1 MKKIIFL
8 SSFMIAIYTHL
19 LMAQNNLPYLGQ
31 DPPGMTVKRFPPDS
45 MLANNSS
52 WWHGS
57 PVFTPDGL
65 EMFWTEYV
73 KYSPTVEN
81 GTLFTMKVENNNWG
95 SIQHP
100 SFGITGYFEN
110 NPVLSVTGDTL
121 YFFSMRP
128 GGPFFMVTR
137 IAGGWSQP
145 VALQIPVP
153 AGMSFGLQLAVNRF
167 RDVYFELSSQ
177 ANPQS
182 DIYVSRF
189 QNGTYQMAQKL
200 EYEIN
205 TAYSE
210 WGPFIDPD
218 DQYLIFSSNR
228 PGMIG
233 LQFDLYIS
241 YRNADLS
248 WTVPLNMGTEINYS
262 GAYFPSVTL
271 DKQFLFFNTARP
283 GDQGYN
289 AYWISA
295 AVIDSLRT
303 TTGVQKKQQPQQ
315 FIKLFP
321 NEPNPFKDETSI
333 LFELGSATKLSIE
346 VYNMSGVRVRSIA
359 RDKTYPRGISSF
371 TFNTLWLKP
380 GTYTC
385 VLIPE
390 SGNTVSQ
397 KMMIVK

>member
-8 SSFMIAIYTHL
+8 SSIIMVIATQL

-45 MLANNSS
+45 LLANNSS

-81 GTLFTMKVENNNWG
+81 ATLFTMKVENGNWS

-110 NPVLSVTGDTL
+110 SPVFSVTGDTL
-121 YFFSMRP
+121 YFFSLRP
-128 GGPFFMVTR
+128 GGPFFMVKR
-137 IAGGWSQP
+137 LAGGWSQP
-145 VALQIPVP
+145 IALQIPVP
-153 AGMSFGLQLAVNRF
+153 NGMSFGLQLAVNRF
-167 RDVYFELSSQ
+167 RDVYLELSSQ
-177 ANPQS
+177 ANPQP

-189 QNGTYQMAQKL
+189 QDGVYQMAQKL
-200 EYEIN
+200 EYQIN
-205 TAYSE
+205 TTDSE
-210 WGPFIDPD
+210 WAPFIDPD
-218 DQYLIFSSNR
+218 DKYLIFSSNR

-241 YRNADLS
+241 YRNEDLS
-248 WTVPLNMGTEINYS
+248 WTEPINMGSDINYS
-262 GAYFPSVTL
+262 GGYFPSVSL

-283 GDQGYN
+283 GDLGYN

-295 AVIDSLRT
+295 AVIDSLRN
-303 TTGVQKKQQPQQ
+303 TTGIQQHNQPKQLL
-315 FIKLFP
+315 KMFP
-321 NEPNPFKDETSI
+321 NEPNPFKDKTTIS
-333 LFELGSATKLSIE
+333 FELGSATKLSIE
-346 VYNMSGVRVRSIA
+346 VYNISGIPVRSIA
-359 RDKTYPRGISSF
+359 RDKMYPKGISSF

-385 VLIPE
+385 VLTTE
-390 SGNTVSQ
+390 SGNTLSQ
-397 KMMIVK
+397 KMLIVK

>member
-8 SSFMIAIYTHL
+8 SSIIMVIATQL

-45 MLANNSS
+45 LLANNSS

-65 EMFWTEYV
+65 EMFWAEYV

-81 GTLFTMKVENNNWG
+81 ATLFTMKVENGNWS

-110 NPVLSVTGDTL
+110 SPVFSVTGDTL
-121 YFFSMRP
+121 YFFSLRP

-145 VALQIPVP
+145 IALQIPVP
-153 AGMSFGLQLAVNRF
+153 NGMSFGLQLAVNRF
-167 RDVYFELSSQ
+167 RDVYLELSSQ
-177 ANPQS
+177 ANPQP

-189 QNGTYQMAQKL
+189 QDGVYQMAQKL
-200 EYEIN
+200 EYQIN
-205 TAYSE
+205 TTDSE
-210 WGPFIDPD
+210 WAPFIDPD
-218 DQYLIFSSNR
+218 DKYLIFSSNR

-241 YRNADLS
+241 YRNEDLS
-248 WTVPLNMGTEINYS
+248 WTEPINMGSDINYS
-262 GAYFPSVTL
+262 GGYFPSVSL

-283 GDQGYN
+283 GDLGYN

-295 AVIDSLRT
+295 AVIDSLRN
-303 TTGVQKKQQPQQ
+303 TTGIQKHNQPKQLL
-315 FIKLFP
+315 KMFP
-321 NEPNPFKDETSI
+321 NEPNPFKDKTSI
-333 LFELGSATKLSIE
+333 SFELGSATKLSIE
-346 VYNMSGVRVRSIA
+346 VYNISGIPVRSIA
-359 RDKTYPRGISSF
+359 RDKMYPKGISSF

-385 VLIPE
+385 VLTTE
-390 SGNTVSQ
+390 SGNTLSQ
-397 KMMIVK
+397 KMLIVK